1 MLEWNECRG
10 IGVARSKTHR
20 RLLRAATESQP
31 YRMTLRENAPDI
43 RAYAIERDPRLRFI
57 IPAVVAVA
65 FLMEQLDST
74 IIVTAVPDIAR
85 TLAVTPLAMNL
96 AVTTYILTLAM
107 FIPVSGWFA
116 DRYGAR
122 RIFTLSLL
130 IFTVGSILC
139 GMATSFPMLIATRAL
154 QGFGGAMMT
163 PVGRLILIRSFPRSQ
178 LVTAM
183 TYMTLPAI
191 VGPVIGPV
199 LGGFLTT
206 YLSWRWIFWVNLP
219 FGLIGI
225 FMALRYI
232 EDTDRDRTVKFD
244 FPGFLMV
251 GFGCVLLQYGIENVG
266 RPTIPAFAIVTV
278 LFAAALLLSGFIRY
292 ARTVKSPAVDLTLFR
307 LRTFRIGTLAGGI
320 CRVGLNG
327 VPFLLPLMLQVGF
340 GMSPIVS
347 GSLTFVSALSALAVR
362 PIASRLLRVF
372 GFDRVL
378 SWSAIGGAVIVAGF
392 ALIGPDTPR
401 WVIMAYVFVF
411 GIARATQFMTS
422 NTLSYSDTPAAQLSR
437 ATSLGGVLQQ
447 LSVSFGISI
456 AAMLLGVVTLD
467 GSPLTPEKFHI
478 TFLIMAFIPLLGLP
492 GFVRLRPEDGQQ
504 VSGHIRRQKPI

>member
-1 MLEWNECRG
+1 MEQAFAGRNVGGWFED
-10 IGVARSKTHR
+10 IRSRKVVCMNPPDT
-20 RLLRAATESQP
+20 APPEASYATE
-31 YRMTLRENAPDI
+31 RN
-43 RAYAIERDPRLRFI
+43 PRLRYI

-85 TLAVTPLAMNL
+85 SLDVTPLRMNL

-116 DRYGAR
+116 DRFGAR
-122 RIFTLSLL
+122 RIFALSLL
-130 IFTVGSILC
+130 IFTAGSILC
-139 GMATSFPMLIATRAL
+139 GLATSFPMLIATRAL

-183 TYMTLPAI
+183 TYMTLPAV

-199 LGGFLTT
+199 LGGILTT

-219 FGLIGI
+219 FGIAGI
-225 FMALRYI
+225 VMALRYVD
-232 EDTDRDRTVKFD
+232 DTRRDRSLKFD

-251 GFGCVLLQYGIENVG
+251 GLGCVLIQYGIENVG
-266 RPTIPAFAIVTV
+266 RPTIPVPAIAGV
-278 LFAAALLLSGFIRY
+278 LAAAVLLLVAFGRY
-292 ARTVKSPAVDLTLFR
+292 ARRVAAPAVDLTLFR
-307 LRTFRIGTLAGGI
+307 LRTFRVGTLAGGI

-340 GMSPIVS
+340 GMSPVVS
-347 GSLTFVSALSALAVR
+347 GSLTFASALSALAVR
-362 PIASRLLRVF
+362 PISSRLLRLF

-378 SWSAIGGAVIVAGF
+378 IWSAVFGAIIVAGF

-401 WVIMAYVFVF
+401 WVIILYVFIF
-411 GIARATQFMTS
+411 GVARACQFMTS

-447 LSVSFGISI
+447 LSVSFGVSI

-467 GSPLTPEKFHI
+467 GSPLTPEKFHL
-478 TFLIMAFIPLLGLP
+478 TFLIMGIIPLLGLP
-492 GFVRLRPEDGQQ
+492 GFFRLEPEDGQQ
-504 VSGHIRRQKPI
+504 VSRHVRRKKGAEPNP

>member
-1 MLEWNECRG
+1 MD
-10 IGVARSKTHR
+10 SPDT
-20 RLLRAATESQP
+20 
-31 YRMTLRENAPDI
+31 APQGQTF
-43 RAYAIERDPRLRFI
+43 AIDRDPRLRYI

-74 IIVTAVPDIAR
+74 ILVTAVPDIAR
-85 TLAVTPLAMNL
+85 SLGTTPVRMNL

-116 DRYGAR
+116 DRFGAR
-122 RIFTLSLL
+122 RIFALSLF
-130 IFTVGSILC
+130 IFTLGSILC
-139 GMATSFPMLIATRAL
+139 GLATSLPMLIATRAL
-154 QGFGGAMMT
+154 QGLGGAMMT

-191 VGPVIGPV
+191 IGPVIGPL

-219 FGLIGI
+219 FGIIGMA
-225 FMALRYI
+225 MALKYI
-232 EDTDRDRTVKFD
+232 EDTVRDTSLKFD
-244 FPGFLMV
+244 FPGFIMV
-251 GFGCVLLQYGIENVG
+251 GVGCLLLQYGIENIG
-266 RPTIPAFAIVTV
+266 RPAIPVWAIVTV
-278 LFAAALLLSGFIRY
+278 LAAAGLLLVGFVRY
-292 ARTVKSPAVDLTLFR
+292 ARTAESPAVDLTLFK
-307 LRTFRIGTLAGGI
+307 LRTFRVGTLAGGI

-340 GMSPIVS
+340 GLSPIVS

-362 PIASRLLRVF
+362 PVSSKMLRLF

-378 SWSAIGGAVIVAGF
+378 TASAIFGAAIVAGF
-392 ALIGPDTPR
+392 ALIGPDTPH
-401 WVIMAYVFVF
+401 WVIIVYVFVF
-411 GIARATQFMTS
+411 GLARAAQFMTS

-447 LSVSFGISI
+447 LSVSFGVSI
-456 AAMLLGVVTLD
+456 AAMLLGLVTLD
-467 GSPLTPEKFHI
+467 GSALTPEKFHI
-478 TFLIMAFIPLLGLP
+478 AFLLMAVIPLLGLP
-492 GFVRLRPEDGQQ
+492 GFLKLRPEDGRQ
-504 VSGHIRRQKPI
+504 VSGHYRRSKETV

>member
-1 MLEWNECRG
+1 M
-10 IGVARSKTHR
+10 
-20 RLLRAATESQP
+20 TENTSEGQ
-31 YRMTLRENAPDI
+31 TF
-43 RAYAIERDPRLRFI
+43 AIDRDPSLRYI

-74 IIVTAVPDIAR
+74 ILVTAVPDIAKS
-85 TLAVTPLAMNL
+85 LATTPVRMNL

-116 DRYGAR
+116 DRFGAR
-122 RIFTLSLL
+122 RIFALSLF
-130 IFTVGSILC
+130 IFTLGSILC
-139 GMATSFPMLIATRAL
+139 GLATSLPMLVATRAL

-191 VGPVIGPV
+191 VGPVIGPI

-219 FGLIGI
+219 FGIIGMV
-225 FMALRYI
+225 MALRYI
-232 EDTDRDRTVKFD
+232 EDTDRDTSTKFD
-244 FPGFLMV
+244 FPGFIMV
-251 GFGCVLLQYGIENVG
+251 GLGCVLLQYGIENVG
-266 RPTIPAFAIVTV
+266 RPTIPVWAIVAV
-278 LFAAALLLSGFIRY
+278 LAAAGLLLVVFIRY
-292 ARTVKSPAVDLTLFR
+292 AKTAESPAVDLTLFK
-307 LRTFRIGTLAGGI
+307 LRTFRVGTLAGGI

-340 GMSPIVS
+340 GLSPIVS
-347 GSLTFVSALSALAVR
+347 GTLTFVSALSALAVR
-362 PIASRLLRVF
+362 PVSSKMLRLY

-378 SWSAIGGAVIVAGF
+378 TWSAIVGAAVVAGF
-392 ALIGPDTPR
+392 ALIGPNTPH
-401 WVIMAYVFVF
+401 WFIIVYVFIF
-411 GIARATQFMTS
+411 GLTRAAQFMTS

-447 LSVSFGISI
+447 LSVSFGVSI
-456 AAMLLGVVTLD
+456 AAMLLGLVTLD
-467 GSPLTPEKFHI
+467 GSTLTPDKFHLA
-478 TFLIMAFIPLLGLP
+478 FLLMAVIPLLGLP
-492 GFVRLRPEDGQQ
+492 GFMKLRPEDGRQ
-504 VSGHIRRQKPI
+504 VSGHYREPKKHAA

>member
-1 MLEWNECRG
+1 MT
-10 IGVARSKTHR
+10 S
-20 RLLRAATESQP
+20 TES
-31 YRMTLRENAPDI
+31 APES
-43 RAYAIERDPRLRFI
+43 RTYAIERDPRLRYI

-85 TLAVTPLAMNL
+85 SLSVTPLAMNL

-191 VGPVIGPV
+191 IGPVIGPV

-219 FGLIGI
+219 FGIIGMV
-225 FMALRYI
+225 MALRYV
-232 EDTDRDRTVKFD
+232 EDTARDSTVKFD

-251 GFGCVLLQYGIENVG
+251 GVGCVLLQYGIENIG
-266 RPTIPAFAIVTV
+266 RPTIPVYAILAAF
-278 LFAAALLLSGFIRY
+278 LLLVGFVRY
-292 ARTVKSPAVDLTLFR
+292 ARTVKFPAVDLTLFR
-307 LRTFRIGTLAGGI
+307 LRTFRVGTLAGGL

-327 VPFLLPLMLQVGF
+327 VPFLLPLMLQIGF
-340 GMSPIVS
+340 GLSPIAS
-347 GSLTFVSALSALAVR
+347 GSLTFVSALSSLAVR
-362 PIASRLLRVF
+362 PVATKLLRAF

-378 SWSAIGGAVIVAGF
+378 TWSAIGGAIIVAGF

-401 WVIMAYVFVF
+401 WMIIAYVFIF

-456 AAMLLGVVTLD
+456 AAMLLGVVTSD
-467 GSPLTPEKFHI
+467 GSPLTPEKFHM
-478 TFLIMAFIPLLGLP
+478 TFLIMGFIPLLGLP
-492 GFVRLRPEDGQQ
+492 GFMRLQPEDGHQ
-504 VSGHIRRQKPI
+504 VSGHIRQKAK

>member
-1 MLEWNECRG
+1 MQIVKRAG
-10 IGVARSKTHR
+10 PQFGVGKPLHSMDSIDPNPQGQTFAV
-20 RLLRAATESQP
+20 
-31 YRMTLRENAPDI
+31 
-43 RAYAIERDPRLRFI
+43 ERNPRLRYI

-74 IIVTAVPDIAR
+74 ILITAVPDIAKSLE
-85 TLAVTPLAMNL
+85 TTPVRMNL

-116 DRYGAR
+116 DRFGAR
-122 RIFTLSLL
+122 RIFALSLF
-130 IFTVGSILC
+130 IFTLGSILC
-139 GMATSFPMLIATRAL
+139 GLATSLPMLIATRAL

-183 TYMTLPAI
+183 TYMTLPAVI
-191 VGPVIGPV
+191 GPVIGPV

-219 FGLIGI
+219 FGMIGMA
-225 FMALRYI
+225 MALRYV
-232 EDTDRDRTVKFD
+232 EDTERDATIKFD
-244 FPGFLMV
+244 FPGFVMV
-251 GFGCVLLQYGIENVG
+251 GLGCVLLQYGIENIG
-266 RPTIPAFAIVTV
+266 RPTIPGWAIVLT
-278 LFAAALLLSGFIRY
+278 LAAAGLLLVGFIRY
-292 ARTVKSPAVDLTLFR
+292 AKTAASPAVDLTLFK

-340 GMSPIVS
+340 GLSPIVS
-347 GSLTFVSALSALAVR
+347 GTLTFVSALSALVVR
-362 PIASRLLRVF
+362 PVSAKLLKLY
-372 GFDRVL
+372 GFDRML
-378 SWSAIGGAVIVAGF
+378 TWSAVFGAAVVAGF
-392 ALIGPDTPR
+392 ALITPDTPH
-401 WVIMAYVFVF
+401 WFIIVYVFIF
-411 GIARATQFMTS
+411 GLARAGQFMTS

-447 LSVSFGISI
+447 LSVSFGVSV
-456 AAMLLGVVTLD
+456 AAMLLGLVTLD

-478 TFLIMAFIPLLGLP
+478 AFLLMAVIPLLGIP
-492 GFVRLRPEDGQQ
+492 GFLKLQPEDGMQ
-504 VSGHIRRQKPI
+504 VSGHHRLPKT